1 MIAGCQR
8 KKVVKKREISSLSL
22 LERDGRPCRGGK
34 LRATSSFVN
43 SLVPM
48 KEKLFQGVRK
58 CTCSLCRNRKSP
70 R

>member
-1 MIAGCQR
+1 M
-8 KKVVKKREISSLSL
+8 KKREINIFVFAR
-22 LERDGRPCRGGK
+22 RDGRPCRGGK

-48 KEKLFQGVRK
+48 KEAFSG
-58 CTCSLCRNRKSP
+58 SLEEHMQPLQNIMSHRKSP

>member
-1 MIAGCQR
+1 M
-8 KKVVKKREISSLSL
+8 KKREITSLSL

-48 KEKLFQGVRK
+48 KEAFSG
-58 CTCSLCRNRKSP
+58 SLEEHMQPLQNIMSHRKSP

>member
-1 MIAGCQR
+1 M
-8 KKVVKKREISSLSL
+8 KKREITSLSL

-34 LRATSSFVN
+34 LRATSFFVN

-48 KEKLFQGVRK
+48 KEKLIR
-58 CTCSLCRNRKSP
+58 SLEVHMQPLQKIMSHRKSP

>member
-1 MIAGCQR
+1 M
-8 KKVVKKREISSLSL
+8 KKREITSLSL

-48 KEKLFQGVRK
+48 KEKLFQGVG
-58 CTCSLCRNRKSP
+58 SAHAASAEDNEP
-70 R
+70 

>member
-1 MIAGCQR
+1 M
-8 KKVVKKREISSLSL
+8 KKREITSLSL
-22 LERDGRPCRGGK
+22 LERDGGPCRGGK

-48 KEKLFQGVRK
+48 KEAFSG
-58 CTCSLCRNRKSP
+58 SLEEHMQPLQNIMSHRKSP

>member
-1 MIAGCQR
+1 M
-8 KKVVKKREISSLSL
+8 KKREITSLSL

-48 KEKLFQGVRK
+48 KEAFSG
-58 CTCSLCRNRKSP
+58 SLEEHMQPMQNIMSHRKSP

>member
-1 MIAGCQR
+1 M
-8 KKVVKKREISSLSL
+8 KKREITSLSL

-34 LRATSSFVN
+34 LQTTSFVN

-48 KEKLFQGVRK
+48 KEAFSG
-58 CTCSLCRNRKSP
+58 SLEEHMQPLQNIMSHRKSP